1 MDRHEPSPF
10 APAALEMS
18 ANELDFAQG
27 SITSAV
33 TALAATPAFK
43 LFAEQD
49 PDRIGEGILVP
60 ADSPI
65 KSVQDLIGKTVA
77 VNKGGTGEYLLR
89 KALAAAN
96 IPASKVTFVYLSPPE
111 TAPVLN
117 SGKVDAWATWNQY
130 SVAEVG
136 LDNARFVA
144 TGAQIGSQNYSV
156 WAVRTGFAQ
165 KYPKI
170 VAAFYNYLHTE
181 GLKLVANPAEFINV
195 FTTAGPEALNPAE
208 VTFDAKDSAALGTT
222 ERDQP
227 DRRLAVPERGDLLLV
242 GRGHQVRDHRR
253 AVHHPAGKRRM
264 TADTGVASY
273 PGLVTPRPQ
282 LLRPRRAGVS
292 ITLRVAGPV
301 ALLVAWWAASASGA
315 LSPAVLASPQQVASA
330 AWQLWQSGQL
340 QSAVGVSVLR
350 AATGLLFGVSA
361 GLALG
366 VITGF
371 SRLGEELLDSPLQL
385 LRALPFL

>member
-1 MDRHEPSPF
+1 MTRPLTRRGVAASAAAFAAVVTIIAVAGCSSSASSSSSASTSSVSQALIPVRIPDPGNSGALAVGKKDGSLAAALAAAGAKVEWTGTAGPF

-60 ADSPI
+60 ANSPI

-96 IPASKVTFVYLSPPE
+96 IPTSKVTFVYLSPPE

-156 WAVRTGFAQ
+156 WAVRTEFAQ

-181 GLKLVANPAEFINV
+181 GLKLVADPTEFINV

-222 ERDQP
+222 EP
-227 DRRLAVPERGDLLLV
+227 IGP
-242 GRGHQVRDHRR
+242 
-253 AVHHPAGKRRM
+253 
-264 TADTGVASY
+264 TVASQFQNVANFFSSE
-273 PGLVTPRPQ
+273 GVTK
-282 LLRPRRAGVS
+282 
-292 ITLRVAGPV
+292 
-301 ALLVAWWAASASGA
+301 
-315 LSPAVLASPQQVASA
+315 
-330 AWQLWQSGQL
+330 
-340 QSAVGVSVLR
+340 SAVTV
-350 AATGLLFGVSA
+350 APY
-361 GLALG
+361 
-366 VITGF
+366 VIQPG
-371 SRLGEELLDSPLQL
+371 SGG
-385 LRALPFL
+385 